1 MSTPETKLP
10 TVARVTHVEGII
22 IKEPAFK
29 DLLGA
34 KNIELKRRDGATVLY
49 YRPSVEIAALIQDGG
64 TDPIVLSK
72 AAVLEHARKYFA
84 DRGGPAVPPSVVA
97 PTPAPETPKARSGVV
112 SPAKAAQPGPAAAAD
127 DYNLAIYTLL
137 GAAVELGKFDT
148 RAGAADRQSKL
159 EAALTAYKTQTTVN

>member
-97 PTPAPETPKARSGVV
+97 PTPAPETPKTRSGVV
-112 SPAKAAQPGPAAAAD
+112 SPDRAAQPGPAAVAD
-127 DYNLAIYTLL
+127 FNLAIYTLL
-137 GAAVELGKFDT
+137 GAAVELGKSDT

-159 EAALTAYKTQTTVN
+159 EAAFTAYKTQTTVN